1 MNSKYPYLDPDWI
14 KIMKEWV
21 QLPSYDQNQSSELLA
36 RNIAYTSGKLDFIGK
51 LEVIVRLQE
60 KDNNNG

>member
-1 MNSKYPYLDPDWI
+1 
-14 KIMKEWV
+14 MKEWV

-60 KDNNNG
+60 RDNNNG